1 MLIHWLPRLL
11 VLLLFSSVLLDK
23 AHVAAAAPDT
33 VTEGRINGGE
43 NAQPGRYPYTV
54 SLQSIA
60 FGVDHLCGGSL
71 IAPDIILTAAH
82 CVQPFAGIEDVAVR
96 VGPFRLRE
104 PIEGSEI
111 FPIVDV
117 ALHPQYEEGLFVFDV
132 MLLKLDGASFN
143 RTLVTLNNNP
153 DLPFVDQSLT
163 AMGWGDIADR
173 QGSYPDA
180 LQVTDANVYI
190 DTDMC
195 NELLI
200 NIQLGVGFPFG
211 DYVMCTLEPAGVG
224 ICPGDSGKC
233 MIESCAD
240 TSERRSRMCLR
251 MHGPPVLLYP
261 LALFII
267 IIIPHILTQIRTNQT
282 LPHHPRQVVH

>member
-1 MLIHWLPRLL
+1 MMTRLL
-11 VLLLFSSVLLDK
+11 PCLPLLLLCVLSH
-23 AHVAAAAPDT
+23 AVGTTAAPDT
-33 VTEGRINGGE
+33 VVEGRINGGE

-54 SLQSIA
+54 SLQSLSAGIR
-60 FGVDHLCGGSL
+60 HLCGGSL

-82 CVQPFAGIEDVAVR
+82 CIEPLGRLEDLAVR

-153 DLPFVDQSLT
+153 SLPFVDQSLT
-163 AMGWGDIADR
+163 AMGWGDVADR
-173 QGSYPDA
+173 QGSAPDA

-195 NELLI
+195 NELFVDVE
-200 NIQLGVGFPFG
+200 LGVGFPFN
-211 DYVMCTLEPAGVG
+211 DNVMCVLEPAGVG
-224 ICPGDSGKC
+224 VCSGDSGKS
-233 MIESCAD
+233 MVEGCAG
-240 TSERRSRMCLR
+240 TSERQSRMCLR
-251 MHGPPVLLYP
+251 MHGPPVLLYS

-267 IIIPHILTQIRTNQT
+267 IIIPHILTQMHTNKT
-282 LPHHPRQVVH
+282 LPHYPR